1 MEPLKKIIIKDYPYR
16 QEYIS
21 YLDIQWGLVVT
32 TIKSHDREINHFIEF
47 IKDEFSLESFIPGD
61 IKASHIRRYLAY
73 LKNHRE
79 NGPSTRN
86 SKLATIRSYY
96 KFLEENEY
104 LEEDNNPTLFIR
116 KAKVSRPLPVFLSLE
131 EAQDLLKASVKNTRW
146 PERDHAVLRFFLQ
159 TGCRAGELVKIEL
172 DHIDLEEK
180 YVRLLGKGNEERI
193 VPLTPNTIEALK
205 DYLAVRDFS
214 PRGKNH
220 LFLGARGDPIT
231 YLGLNKLFKEACRKA
246 GILKPNLTLHKL
258 RHTCLTLL
266 LKEGVDLCTLKELA
280 GHQTIRTTVVYTHV
294 TQKEIRE
301 AVKKLPLD

>member
-1 MEPLKKIIIKDYPYR
+1 MKKIIKRDYPYR
-16 QEYIS
+16 QEYIN
-21 YLDIQWGLVVT
+21 YLDIQCGLTDT
-32 TIKSHDREINHFIEF
+32 TIKSHDQTIIYFIEF
-47 IKDEFSLESFIPGD
+47 IKNEFSLEDFIPED

-73 LKNHRE
+73 LKNQRD

-86 SKLATIRSYY
+86 NKLAAMKSYY
-96 KFLEENEY
+96 RFLEENDY
-104 LEEDNNPTLFIR
+104 LDEDNNPTLFIR
-116 KAKVSRPLPVFLSLE
+116 KAKVSRSLPVFLSLE
-131 EAQDLLKASVKNTRW
+131 EAQALLEASVKNTRW
-146 PERDHAVLRFFLQ
+146 PERDHAVLRFLLQ

-205 DYLAVRDFS
+205 NYLAVRDFS
-214 PRGKNH
+214 PRGKAH
-220 LFLGARGDPIT
+220 LFLGPRGDPIT
-231 YLGLNKLFKEACRKA
+231 YLDLNKLFKRVCREA
-246 GILKPNLTLHKL
+246 GISKPNLTLHKL

-301 AVKKLPLD
+301 AIKKLPLD